1 MKKIIKLVS
10 FFVLSLIL
18 IGCSEASLDQPKNL
32 RLSNDNLIWDS
43 VEGADGYIIYIEH
56 KNPSLAIENFFSINS
71 RDEDTQDF
79 DLTLFHD
86 TSPNGEYNVYVVATL
101 NGEFSEQS
109 EYLSYEI
116 VKDLQDVSNVK
127 FENNTLTWDEV
138 EGATNYAVEIFGETF
153 LLFTNYIELPLSEY
167 PLELIEVKIYAYFD
181 NDASE
186 GYIYELD
193 NRMGG
198 MDMMSYM
205 LFMMNPSYKMNMTQ
219 DDFDSDE
226 EFQEY
231 QQAKMMID
239 YYTTYTSDMDELDA
253 ASFFGTVMKATDS
266 ENIMNDPIS
275 SLFEL
280 TELSDLT
287 PEGIASMIFDLLLS
301 NAMMENMYYSE
312 ELEYYMNLLN
322 ELDTYLIPFETEGVY
337 GELLSLLENSLGLE
351 MASQFNNYLGRGMM
365 IDENYHYDY
374 QFNYYIL
381 YETIYLILESLES
394 QEELEL
400 PMYDNYEYFTDFQN
414 LIVSS
419 YNSMNQELLDFLIN
433 EEKQYELEN
442 YSYLLMEYVVYYS
455 WIGEFEQIVQ
465 DSENILLLEQDRESI
480 ENSLAVLIEY
490 IFLVQDSIESPLNNL
505 IDMIENDTLTN
516 TQIINIKDQIVY
528 GIYENLPSKEVLS
541 EAFEVLLSLS
551 NYQTGEVEFVLED
564 GEILANNVLLS
575 VKLFAEFMY
584 MIDVEDL
591 EELLDILDRAESS
604 PSANIDILVF
614 GAQTILNYYDGYQE
628 TIMELKEANLS
639 IFDSSIS
646 NLLFSSFGE
655 EFKELFSLLVNVNEQ
670 FLLDY
675 MRTFVSTK
683 GELFKLLIE
692 PSQEQFSLNEV
703 ITQLLPYSE
712 ITVENLDDEV
722 LKEIIDQVAAI
733 FTQMLFEE
741 DQTANDSDNSL
752 SEDVAVILNSSLRF
766 IAVVLETLGNN
777 DLDNLIFSTM
787 EEDPNAFAVQ
797 FASIFVELGSNE
809 KYEALFNEFTTSLS
823 SILTNQNVLEM
834 FEMSQEDSVALVE
847 MVVDFES
854 ELFEYFQALSQIDL
868 SSISEENQQLIEQF
882 YIILTGL
889 LSDGENEFE
898 EPQLTIEFDS
908 FNSELMISNESEYAM
923 VLNVFVFG
931 YSTTSEWTEVLL
943 PGDTIFILVTN
954 VDGLDSFD
962 VGIDIYSED
971 DTYLGYTSQYIEL
984 NSPENLPIKYQA
996 MLGFF
1001 MLYLDI

>member
-1 MKKIIKLVS
+1 
-10 FFVLSLIL
+10 
-18 IGCSEASLDQPKNL
+18 
-32 RLSNDNLIWDS
+32 
-43 VEGADGYIIYIEH
+43 
-56 KNPSLAIENFFSINS
+56 
-71 RDEDTQDF
+71 
-79 DLTLFHD
+79 
-86 TSPNGEYNVYVVATL
+86 
-101 NGEFSEQS
+101 
-109 EYLSYEI
+109 
-116 VKDLQDVSNVK
+116 
-127 FENNTLTWDEV
+127 
-138 EGATNYAVEIFGETF
+138 
-153 LLFTNYIELPLSEY
+153 
-167 PLELIEVKIYAYFD
+167 
-181 NDASE
+181 
-186 GYIYELD
+186 
-193 NRMGG
+193 
-198 MDMMSYM
+198 
-205 LFMMNPSYKMNMTQ
+205 
-219 DDFDSDE
+219 
-226 EFQEY
+226 
-231 QQAKMMID
+231 
-239 YYTTYTSDMDELDA
+239 
-253 ASFFGTVMKATDS
+253 
-266 ENIMNDPIS
+266 
-275 SLFEL
+275 
-280 TELSDLT
+280 
-287 PEGIASMIFDLLLS
+287 
-301 NAMMENMYYSE
+301 MMENMYYSE
-312 ELEYYMNLLN
+312 ELEYYMNVLN
-322 ELDTYLIPFETEGVY
+322 ELDTYLISFETEGVY
-337 GELLSLLENSLGLE
+337 AELSSLLENSLGLE
-351 MASQFNNYLGRGMM
+351 VASQFNNYLGRGTM
-365 IDENYHYDY
+365 INENYQYDY

-381 YETIYLILESLES
+381 YETIYLIQESLEF

-419 YNSMNQELLDFLIN
+419 YNSMNQELLDFLSN

-480 ENSLAVLIEY
+480 ESSLAVLIEY
-490 IFLVQDSIESPLNNL
+490 IFLVRDSIELPLNNL

-516 TQIINIKDQIVY
+516 SQIINIKDQIVY

-564 GEILANNVLLS
+564 GEVLANNVLLS

-614 GAQTILNYYDGYQE
+614 GAQTILNYYDSYQE

-675 MRTFVSTK
+675 MRIFVSTK

-703 ITQLLPYSE
+703 ITQMLPYSE

-777 DLDNLIFSTM
+777 DLDTLIFSTI

-868 SSISEENQQLIEQF
+868 SNITEENYELIEQF

-971 DTYLGYTSQYIEL
+971 GTYLAYTTQYIDL
-984 NSPENLPIKYQA
+984 NSPENLPIKDQA